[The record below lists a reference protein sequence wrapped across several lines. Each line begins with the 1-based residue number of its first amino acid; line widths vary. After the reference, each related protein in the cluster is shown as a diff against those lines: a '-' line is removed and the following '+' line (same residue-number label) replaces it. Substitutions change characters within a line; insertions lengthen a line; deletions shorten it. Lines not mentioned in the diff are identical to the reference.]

1 MLTQR
6 LRVARVFAE
15 ALRARQPHS
24 RLARRV
30 ALVDCDLNRHMTNS
44 RYPDYLDLGRWDLM
58 LRSGAGLAL
67 LRARQKPVVVEL
79 TLRFRRELPYGAR
92 FVLDS
97 RLVAL
102 EGKAVRFAQTFLIDD
117 RVHAEATVTS
127 LVLGGDGVVAPDVL
141 APFVVPPLALTP
153 SG

>member
-6 LRVARVFAE
+6 LRVARVFAA
-15 ALRARQPHS
+15 ALGERQPIS

-30 ALVDCDLNRHMTNS
+30 AVVDCDLNRHMTNS

-58 LRSGAGLAL
+58 LRSGAGGAL

-79 TLRFRRELPYGAR
+79 NLRFRRELPYGAR

-97 RLVAL
+97 RLVAI
-102 EGKAVRFAQTFLIDD
+102 EGKAVRFAQTFLVGD
-117 RVHAEATVTS
+117 RIHAEATVTS
-127 LVLGGDGVVAPDVL
+127 LVLAGGRVVAPDVL
-141 APFVVPPLALTP
+141 SPFVAAPREAGPA
-153 SG
+153 

>member
-6 LRVARVFAE
+6 LRVARVFVG
-15 ALRARQPHS
+15 ALLERQPIS

-79 TLRFRRELPYGAR
+79 NLRFRRELPYGAR

-102 EGKAVRFAQTFLIDD
+102 EGKAARFAQTFLVDD
-117 RVHAEATVTS
+117 RVHAEAPVTS
-127 LVLGGDGVVAPDVL
+127 LVLGSGRVVPPDAL
-141 APFVVPPLALTP
+141 APFVTAPLPAGATP
-153 SG
+153 

>member
-6 LRVARVFAE
+6 LRVARVFAD
-15 ALRARQPHS
+15 ALLQRRPTS

-79 TLRFRRELPYGAR
+79 NLRFRRELPYGAA

-97 RLVAL
+97 RLIAL
-102 EGKAVRFAQTFLIDD
+102 DGKAARFAQTFLVDD

-127 LVLGGDGVVAPDVL
+127 LVLGGGRVVPPDVL
-141 APFVVPPLALTP
+141 APFVVEPLHPEAPP
-153 SG
+153 